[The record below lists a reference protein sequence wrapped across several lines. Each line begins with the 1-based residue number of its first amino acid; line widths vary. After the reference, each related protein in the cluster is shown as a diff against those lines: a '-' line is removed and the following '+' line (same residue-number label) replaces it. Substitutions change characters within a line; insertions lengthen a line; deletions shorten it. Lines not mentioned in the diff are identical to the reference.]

1 MNDEKSREGLRTI
14 SNIFVGAASGL
25 LADMLV
31 LFLLSFWSFHL
42 GIKTVLIGLIF
53 AVFLPCCLDVF
64 GQRGLNLYIVE
75 LVMILV
81 SVLVCLLY
89 AHQVSGNT
97 ETRNLLFALFSIFHG
112 LSAVV
117 TVLRLKYME
126 SRGGRD
132 GTA

>member
-25 LADMLV
+25 LAAMLV
-31 LFLLSFWSFHL
+31 LFLLSSWSFHIE
-42 GIKTVLIGLIF
+42 IKTVLIGLIF

-81 SVLVCLLY
+81 QSWSVCYTRIRYPGIQKPGICCLRCLAY
-89 AHQVSGNT
+89 FTGYPQ
-97 ETRNLLFALFSIFHG
+97 
-112 LSAVV
+112 
-117 TVLRLKYME
+117 
-126 SRGGRD
+126 
-132 GTA
+132 